1 MDATSDMQMIVYTK
15 DNCPACV
22 ALKARLSREGE
33 SFTEVNIGKDITR
46 EAFMEM
52 YPNVRQVPHVVFV
65 KE

>member
-1 MDATSDMQMIVYTK
+1 MQMIVYTK
-15 DNCPACV
+15 DSCPACV

-52 YPNVRQVPHVVFV
+52 YPTVRQVPHVVFV

>member
-1 MDATSDMQMIVYTK
+1 MKVIVYTK

-22 ALKARLSREGE
+22 ALKARLWKEGE

-46 EAFMEM
+46 EAFMEKFPM
-52 YPNVRQVPHVVFV
+52 VRQVPHIEFI

>member
-1 MDATSDMQMIVYTK
+1 MKVIVYTK

-22 ALKARLSREGE
+22 ALKARLSKEGE

-46 EAFMEM
+46 EAFMEKF
-52 YPNVRQVPHVVFV
+52 PLVRQVPHIEFI

>member
-1 MDATSDMQMIVYTK
+1 MGVTSDMQMIVYTK

>member
-1 MDATSDMQMIVYTK
+1 MKVIVYTK

-22 ALKARLSREGE
+22 ALKARLSKENE

-46 EAFMEM
+46 EAFMEKFPM
-52 YPNVRQVPHVVFV
+52 VRQVPHIEFV

>member
-1 MDATSDMQMIVYTK
+1 MKVIVYTK

-22 ALKARLSREGE
+22 ALKARLSKEAE

-46 EAFMEM
+46 EAFMEKFPM
-52 YPNVRQVPHVVFV
+52 VRQVPHIEFI

>member
-1 MDATSDMQMIVYTK
+1 MIVYTK

-52 YPNVRQVPHVVFV
+52 YPTVRQVPHVVFV

>member
-1 MDATSDMQMIVYTK
+1 MQMIVYTK

-33 SFTEVNIGKDITR
+33 SFTEVNIGRDITR

-52 YPNVRQVPHVVFV
+52 YPDVRQVPHIKFV